1 MPGGAVQSGV
11 AAALGRRVLVG
22 APLQQRL
29 DAVDIAGAGG
39 VHERGV
45 AVVLGRCVEVRPM
58 LAQQLERV
66 QVPVDGRQG
75 QRRVPTPVLRVGA
88 DAVGDQPLHGLEL
101 VVPRGPGELR
111 LLGRHRSRL
120 APIACAEPGA
130 GSLSSR
136 LLALRTLAA
145 LARSVGGGLVAVAAT
160 APAAPPPRRP
170 LAPQQRPLTP
180 RRCPPL
186 ALAAPSHPR
195 GRACRQRPFAAETH
209 TIGGPEHALRWA
221 ATLQPRAAVD
231 PVHLQQTMHF

>member
-170 LAPQQRPLTP
+170 PAPQQRPRLTP
-180 RRCPPL
+180 RCPF
-186 ALAAPSHPR
+186 APERAR
-195 GRACRQRPFAAETH
+195 GRALARGRADSGPSRQKLMLLAAQNARSAGRRPFSSE
-209 TIGGPEHALRWA
+209 
-221 ATLQPRAAVD
+221 PRSCSGSAG
-231 PVHLQQTMHF
+231 TTF